1 MFKYSITTG
10 RSYTETLTAL
20 ENSLVEHKFGVLWKL
35 DVKENLKKKGVDF
48 DKDFH
53 IFEVCNAPK
62 AKEVL
67 ERNILVGYFL
77 PCKIVVY
84 VDKGE
89 TVIGM
94 VRPTTIVEFLG
105 DKSLL
110 GFASEVEEILI
121 KAIDAVK

>member
-105 DKSLL
+105 DQNLV

>member
-105 DKSLL
+105 DQNLL